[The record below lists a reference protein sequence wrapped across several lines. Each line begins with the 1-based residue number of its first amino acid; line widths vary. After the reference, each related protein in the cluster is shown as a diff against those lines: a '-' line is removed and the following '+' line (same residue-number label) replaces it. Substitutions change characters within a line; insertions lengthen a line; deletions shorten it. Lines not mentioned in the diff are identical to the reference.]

1 MGLALAALA
10 LAACSGGAG
19 APSTAPGGCRSLNV
33 IASTSILG
41 DVAGEAAGLPAGV
54 EVLMP
59 PGADPHS
66 FQASASQVAAVREAD
81 LVVVNGLGLEEGLH
95 TVLEEAAADGVA
107 VVEAAAFVEA
117 LPLAAGDQGP
127 AGEGEE
133 GASDPHLWQDPR
145 RMAQVAAGL
154 GEAFAAADP
163 ACAGR
168 RRAAAAGYRDR
179 LLALDAEVEA
189 ALASI
194 PAANRIL
201 VTNHHTLG
209 YFADRYGFEVAGV
222 IIPGG
227 ATLAEP
233 SPADLAVLVSVLRAS
248 GVRAVFAEN
257 TRPASLAATLAAE
270 LGGDVVVV
278 SLYTDSLGGAGT
290 GADTYIGMMRTN
302 AGRIAAALGE
312 P

>member
-1 MGLALAALA
+1 
-10 LAACSGGAG
+10 
-19 APSTAPGGCRSLNV
+19 
-33 IASTSILG
+33 
-41 DVAGEAAGLPAGV
+41 
-54 EVLMP
+54 
-59 PGADPHS
+59 
-66 FQASASQVAAVREAD
+66 
-81 LVVVNGLGLEEGLH
+81 
-95 TVLEEAAADGVA
+95 
-107 VVEAAAFVEA
+107 
-117 LPLAAGDQGP
+117 
-127 AGEGEE
+127 
-133 GASDPHLWQDPR
+133 
-145 RMAQVAAGL
+145 
-154 GEAFAAADP
+154 
-163 ACAGR
+163 
-168 RRAAAAGYRDR
+168 
-179 LLALDAEVEA
+179 VEA